1 MNTRLTLAEVQRR
14 HAVWLAHNFGNVES
28 YRPLLGIMEEVG
40 ELAHAHLKEVDG
52 IRGTPE
58 ELQLKGKDAVGDIV
72 HFLAGYCTT
81 RGWSLEDCT
90 SYAWESIKDRDWTKK

>member
-1 MNTRLTLAEVQRR
+1 MALTLQEVQRR
-14 HAVWLAHNFGNVES
+14 HALWLQHNFGSRVEP
-28 YRPLLGIMEEVG
+28 YRPLLGVVEEVG

-52 IRGTPE
+52 IRGTRE

-81 RGWSLEDCT
+81 RGWSLEECVG
-90 SYAWESIKDRDWTKK
+90 YAWESIKDRDWRSK